1 MNYQFLHI
9 GKDWKQSIQFL
20 RIKINCTSL
29 TFKISRMKEDD
40 QIHFCD
46 RSISLSNMAHALK
59 HRSECRR
66 RETTV
71 AMKMYCLDK
80 TYDDI
85 DDDVFEKSPVYL
97 ISK

>member
-1 MNYQFLHI
+1 ME
-9 GKDWKQSIQFL
+9 
-20 RIKINCTSL
+20 
-29 TFKISRMKEDD
+29 EDD

-80 TYDDI
+80 TYDDVY
-85 DDDVFEKSPVYL
+85 DDVFE
-97 ISK
+97 